1 MGERVDRR
9 LAAILAADVASY
21 SRLMGA
27 DEEGTLARLK
37 AIRNT
42 LADPA
47 IASHRGHIVK
57 TSGDGILAEFAS
69 AVDAAR
75 CAVEVQRRMAEQNIA
90 VPQDQRIEFRVGIH
104 VGDIIFDDNDI
115 FGDGVNIAAR
125 LEGIAEAG
133 GVCLSDDAYRQIRGK
148 VEIACDD
155 LGPLTLKNIAEP
167 MRAWRVQLGGQ
178 GAAKA
183 QSGSPA
189 GQAPALPLPDKA
201 SIAVLPF
208 DNMSGDPE
216 QGYFADGITEDIIT
230 TLSYISSLFVI
241 ARNSCFVYKGKA
253 RDLRQVGQELGV
265 RYVLEGS
272 VRRSAD
278 RIRITAQLIDANSGS
293 HLWADRYDRHLA
305 DVFDIQDELTKEI
318 VTALRVVLTKGE
330 EARVWQRST
339 DSVSAWSEA
348 VRGFDHIWRGTAAD
362 MMAARQYLTAAI
374 GHDPRYAK
382 AITMLAL
389 THYFDVRF
397 SYTPA
402 IEEAQRHFIELTNR
416 ALALDPNEPYAIGI
430 KANVL
435 VFEGSFDEAVQQA
448 KRALAISPSDA
459 FLLLLM
465 ARVFINGGQFAEGEQ
480 AIRSAMRLNP
490 FYPVNYLAVL
500 GDALVHQGKTSEA
513 LEAFYELVRR
523 NPNYIS
529 AHLHLAGL
537 YSEAGKIEKA
547 RQEIAEVLRINPSYR
562 VPMASNFYLSSDQSR
577 KQSFLEALRSA
588 GLPE

>member
-1 MGERVDRR
+1 LTGARAERR
-9 LAAILAADVASY
+9 LAAILAADVAGFSA
-21 SRLMGA
+21 LMER
-27 DEEGTLARLK
+27 DEEGTYSRIGSLRREVIEPRL
-37 AIRNT
+37 
-42 LADPA
+42 
-47 IASHRGHIVK
+47 SGHQGRLVK
-57 TSGDGILAEFAS
+57 STGDGFLAEFAS
-69 AVDAAR
+69 PIAALR
-75 CAVEVQRRMAEQNIA
+75 CALAIQRDLTEANSLRL
-90 VPQDQRIEFRVGIH
+90 RIGLNL
-104 VGDIIFDDNDI
+104 GDVIIEAG
-115 FGDGVNIAAR
+115 GDVYGEGVNVAAR
-125 LEGIAEAG
+125 LEALAEPGGILISGKIYGEVEG
-133 GVCLSDDAYRQIRGK
+133 KVDAYFEDMGEKQ
-148 VEIACDD
+148 V
-155 LGPLTLKNIAEP
+155 KNITRPVRIYAVRLDP
-167 MRAWRVQLGGQ
+167 VNASAPVISAPKPL
-178 GAAKA
+178 
-183 QSGSPA
+183 SPLL
-189 GQAPALPLPDKA
+189 QLPDKP

-208 DNMSGDPE
+208 DNMSSDPE

-241 ARNSCFVYKGKA
+241 ARNSCFAYKGKA

-293 HLWADRYDRHLA
+293 HLWADRYDRLLA

-318 VTALRVVLTKGE
+318 VTALRVVLTEGE

-339 DSVSAWSEA
+339 DSISAWGDA

-362 MMAARQYLTAAI
+362 MTAARQYLSAAI
-374 GHDPRYAK
+374 GYDPRYAK

-397 SYTPA
+397 SYTTA
-402 IEEAQRHFIELTNR
+402 IEEAKRQFAELTDR
-416 ALALDPNEPYAIGI
+416 ALALNPNEPYAVGM

-435 VFEGSFDEAVQQA
+435 VFEGHFDEAVQEV

-459 FLLLLM
+459 FLLLLA
-465 ARVFINGGQFAEGEQ
+465 ARVFINGEQPAEGEQ

-513 LEAFYELVRR
+513 LDAFHELVRR

-547 RQEIAEVLRINPSYR
+547 RQEIAEVLRINPSYL
-562 VPMASNFYLSSDQSR
+562 VPMASSFYLSSNESR
-577 KQSFLEALRSA
+577 KQAFLEALRSA

>member
-1 MGERVDRR
+1 MER
-9 LAAILAADVASY
+9 
-21 SRLMGA
+21 
-27 DEEGTLARLK
+27 DEEGTYARVE
-37 AIRNT
+37 T
-42 LADPA
+42 LRRAVIEPRLSD
-47 IASHRGHIVK
+47 HQGRLVK
-57 TSGDGILAEFAS
+57 TTGDGFLAEFAS
-69 AVDAAR
+69 PIAALR
-75 CAVEVQRRMAEQNIA
+75 CALAIQRDLTEADGLRL
-90 VPQDQRIEFRVGIH
+90 RIGLNL
-104 VGDIIFDDNDI
+104 GDVMIDAG
-115 FGDGVNIAAR
+115 GDVYGEGVNVAAR
-125 LEGIAEAG
+125 LEALADPGGILISGKIYGE
-133 GVCLSDDAYRQIRGK
+133 VEGK
-148 VEIACDD
+148 VEAHFEDRGEKQVKNITRPVRIYAVRLDPVNTSTPVISAPKP
-155 LGPLTLKNIAEP
+155 LGPL
-167 MRAWRVQLGGQ
+167 Q
-178 GAAKA
+178 
-183 QSGSPA
+183 
-189 GQAPALPLPDKA
+189 LPDKP

-208 DNMSGDPE
+208 DNMSSDPE
-216 QGYFADGITEDIIT
+216 QGYFADGITEDIIA
-230 TLSYISSLFVI
+230 TLSHISSLFVI

-272 VRRSAD
+272 IRRSAD

-293 HLWADRYDRHLA
+293 HLWADRYDRLLA

-318 VTALRVVLTKGE
+318 VTALRVVLTEGE

-339 DSVSAWSEA
+339 DSISAWGEA

-362 MMAARQYLTAAI
+362 MTAARQYLTAAV
-374 GHDPRYAK
+374 GHDPKYAK

-397 SYTPA
+397 SYTTA
-402 IEEAQRHFIELTNR
+402 IEEAQRQFTELTDR
-416 ALALDPNEPYAIGI
+416 ALALDPKEPYAMAM

-435 VFEGSFDEAVQQA
+435 VFEGRFDEAVQEA
-448 KRALAISPSDA
+448 RGALAMSPSDA
-459 FLLLLM
+459 FLLLLA
-465 ARVFINGGQFAEGEQ
+465 ARVFINGEQSAEGEQ

-490 FYPVNYLAVL
+490 FYPVNYLAML

-513 LEAFYELVRR
+513 LDAFHELVRR

-562 VPMASNFYLSSDQSR
+562 VPMASSFYLSSYESR